1 METAAKKKITM
12 YTEAAYLLGL
22 VLLAMGTAFMDLAN
36 LGMGMVIAP
45 SYVIYL
51 KMSQYFSFVTFGMV
65 TYLFQLTL
73 LILLAVAGRKFRLS
87 YLFAF
92 MSAFLFGCL
101 LDFFELFILKIPC
114 GTIPGRIIAYAV
126 GEVFCAG
133 GVSFMFH
140 TYVTP
145 EVYEL
150 IVKEVSAKRHWDI
163 NKVKTAYDCA
173 SVALGIILSFL
184 FFGFGRFEGI
194 KIGTVICA
202 LINGRMISLCS
213 KANEALFEFKDLLNL
228 RGFFEGI
235 EKEREAMEQSGQD
248 KGQEQA

>member
-1 METAAKKKITM
+1 METVAKKKKTM
-12 YTEAAYLLGL
+12 YSEAAYLLAL

-45 SYVIYL
+45 GYVIYL
-51 KMSQYFSFVTFGMV
+51 KLSQHFSFVTFGMV
-65 TYLFQLTL
+65 TYLFQLAL
-73 LILLAVAGRKFRLS
+73 LILLSVAGRKFRLS

-101 LDFFELFILKIPC
+101 LDLFELFILKIPC

-126 GEVFCAG
+126 GEVFCAW

-194 KIGTVICA
+194 KIGTLICA
-202 LINGRMISLCS
+202 LINGRMISLCT

-228 RGFFEGI
+228 RAFFEGI
-235 EKEREAMEQSGQD
+235 EKDDRF
-248 KGQEQA
+248 GQEKESEQE

>member
-1 METAAKKKITM
+1 METIGKKKITM

-22 VLLAMGTAFMDLAN
+22 ILLALGTAFMDLAN
-36 LGMGMVIAP
+36 LGMGMVIVP
-45 SYVIYL
+45 SYVIHL
-51 KMSQYFSFVTFGMV
+51 KLSQSFPFVTFGMV
-65 TYLFQLTL
+65 AYLFQLLL

-92 MSAFLFGCL
+92 MAAFLFGCF
-101 LDFFELFILKIPC
+101 LDLFELFVLKIPC
-114 GTIPGRIIAYAV
+114 GTLLSRVVAYAA
-126 GEVFCAG
+126 GEILCAW

-163 NKVKTAYDCA
+163 NKVKMAYDIA
-173 SVALGIILSFL
+173 SVVLGIVLSFL

-194 KIGTVICA
+194 KIGTLVCA
-202 LINGRMISLCS
+202 IINGPLIGLCS
-213 KANEALFEFKDLLNL
+213 KANDALFEFKDLLRL
-228 RGFFEGI
+228 RGFFEG
-235 EKEREAMEQSGQD
+235 MEN
-248 KGQEQA
+248 